1 MRNEDGEEA
10 KVSTMEA
17 AQSIDQDEL
26 NTFLILTTLVITFLT
41 LGADFS
47 FLRAFKKKKNLEILS
62 LPLWNENILK
72 SLLPVLQ
79 RRNIFL
85 EDLEVIYFNCKHHGR

>member
-1 MRNEDGEEA
+1 MRNEEDGEEA
-10 KVSTMEA
+10 KVSMMEA

-47 FLRAFKKKKNLEILS
+47 FLRAFKKKKLENSFSAS
-62 LPLWNENILK
+62 LE
-72 SLLPVLQ
+72 
-79 RRNIFL
+79 
-85 EDLEVIYFNCKHHGR
+85 

>member
-17 AQSIDQDEL
+17 AQSVDQDEL

-47 FLRAFKKKKNLEILS
+47 AFKKKKNNLEILS

-85 EDLEVIYFNCKHHGR
+85 ENLEVIYLNCKHHGR

>member
-1 MRNEDGEEA
+1 MKGMYPVMRNEDGEEA

-47 FLRAFKKKKNLEILS
+47 FLRAF
-62 LPLWNENILK
+62 
-72 SLLPVLQ
+72 
-79 RRNIFL
+79 
-85 EDLEVIYFNCKHHGR
+85 